1 MKLILLITGCI
12 FFINGCSSNS
22 PSEYRPYASP
32 GGYKDRMI
40 SKNHYQVIYHGNE
53 NTSQKNVKELWER
66 RALELC
72 PNDYIILKDG
82 IKTDKGI
89 ITGRFMSASVY
100 PVFSSI
106 IQCK

>member
-1 MKLILLITGCI
+1 MKLIILITGCI
-12 FFINGCSSNS
+12 FFINGCSSNHQC
-22 PSEYRPYASP
+22 EYRPYASP
-32 GGYKDRMI
+32 GGYQDSMI
-40 SKNHYQVIYHGNE
+40 SENHYGVIYHGNE
-53 NTSQKNVKELWER
+53 NTSQKDVKELWGR

-72 PNDYIILKDG
+72 PKGYSILKDG

-89 ITGRFMSASVY
+89 IKGRFMRASVY